1 MWRKAWS
8 VSYHAKIGIGGMA
21 KAGDGKA
28 RSDKRRAEHRL
39 GIRVTDDARGRF
51 EARACAAGFSSQAF
65 LRAFVDGDVHL
76 HVATRQDAIR
86 LLGEIGKIGSN
97 LNQLAKA
104 VNQGRIKTLDVDAVR
119 ILEATLH
126 TIEALGQ
133 EIRETLL

>member
-1 MWRKAWS
+1 
-8 VSYHAKIGIGGMA
+8 MA

-28 RSDKRRAEHRL
+28 RSDKRRAKHRF
-39 GIRVTDDARGRF
+39 GVRVTDDARERF
-51 EARACAAGFSSQAF
+51 EARAHAAGLSSQDY

-76 HVATRQDAIR
+76 HLAERNDAIR

-97 LNQLAKA
+97 VNQLAKA
-104 VNQGRIKTLDVDAVR
+104 VNQGRIKTLDADAGR

-126 TIEALGQ
+126 TIETLGQ